1 MATKYG
7 TAGNDN
13 PLRGT
18 SGNDSIYGLAGNDL
32 IISDDGDDYIEAGD
46 GDDQVNGYPG
56 LNGSYTYYSASGK
69 LTIYG
74 GSGNDFLVG
83 GTGPDFIS
91 GGTDN
96 DEIFGLDGNDTLN
109 GDSGKDYISAGKGN
123 DSVYGGEDNDR
134 ILTGD
139 GADYVEGGSGDD
151 EINSYMDTDGGR
163 IRWVFSGS
171 VKAYGNSGNDVIT
184 GSSGNDELF
193 GDDGN
198 DNLFG
203 DDGNDSLIGGAG
215 NDTLSGGGGNDYL
228 DPGAGINEL
237 SGGLGN
243 DTYFVRNSQD
253 FIYDAGGVDTA
264 FVSASFVKIPSS
276 IENVNYTDGA
286 LALPYWIDAL
296 LPDEAAGLNFKTL
309 LNNSSTINYSFPLYL
324 PSYDTSSKHA
334 YGFLAFTPA
343 QIGRTKQ
350 ALSYISSV
358 VNLQF
363 NETSNTSQLNTISFA
378 NNNQADSAGY
388 AQMPNDAFSG
398 SDVFLNKSSAG
409 TFSLKDGEY
418 QTLTLIHE
426 IGHALG
432 LDHPFST
439 ANAFGNFSDPPF
451 LTGAEDS
458 TTWTVMSYT
467 DSPSQY
473 YFQYSPLDIAAL
485 QYIYGP
491 SKTARTANDTYKIS
505 PSNPNFIWDGAGT
518 DTLDASNL
526 TQGATVYL
534 NPGYWGYVGLTRAST
549 ITSPGQITVNF
560 GSSIEN
566 LTGSSFAD
574 KLFGTDG
581 ENLINGGSGSDVID
595 GLGGNDLIVGGL
607 GDDQIYGGSGIDTAL
622 LSGSQS
628 SYLTSSSK
636 GTFTVS
642 DKRPNSDGV
651 DAMMSVERIKYS
663 DKYVA
668 IDLEANAGTT
678 AKVIGAVLGKDAVK
692 NPVTVGIGLSYADKG
707 MTYSELGALALGA
720 IGASTNDA
728 IVSALWRNIVGS
740 EASPENKAPYIKMLQ
755 DGLKP
760 GDLVVMA
767 ADNVLNMTNIGLAGL
782 AQTGLEFIP
791 A

>member
-7 TAGNDN
+7 TSGNDN

-18 SGNDSIYGLAGNDL
+18 PGSDSIYGLAGDDL
-32 IISDDGDDYIEAGD
+32 IITDDGDDYIEAGD
-46 GDDQVNGYPG
+46 GNDQVNGYPRP
-56 LNGSYTYYSASGK
+56 NDSYTYYSATGK

-74 GSGNDFLVG
+74 GSGEDFLVG
-83 GTGPDFIS
+83 GSGPDLIY
-91 GGTDN
+91 GGTEN
-96 DEIFGLDGNDTLN
+96 DEIFGSEGSDKLYGEA
-109 GDSGKDYISAGKGN
+109 GQDYISAGTGN
-123 DSVYGGEDNDR
+123 DFVYGGDGSDR
-134 ILTGD
+134 ILTGG
-139 GADYVEGGSGDD
+139 GADYVEGGGGDD
-151 EINSYMDTDGGR
+151 EINSYIDTDGAR
-163 IRWVFSGS
+163 VRWVFFGP

-184 GSSGNDELF
+184 GSSASDELF

-198 DNLFG
+198 DKLYG
-203 DDGNDSLIGGAG
+203 DGGSDFLDGG
-215 NDTLSGGGGNDYL
+215 
-228 DPGAGINEL
+228 PGINEL
-237 SGGLGN
+237 YGGLGN
-243 DTYFVRNSQD
+243 DTYYVRNSQD
-253 FIYDAGGVDTA
+253 FVGDSGGVDTA

-276 IENVNYTDGA
+276 IENVVYTDGA
-286 LALPYWIDAL
+286 QALPYWIDAL

-309 LNNSSTINYSFPLYL
+309 LNNSTAFNYSFPASL
-324 PSYDTSSKHA
+324 PTYDTSSKHA
-334 YGFLAFTPA
+334 DGFLKFTPA

-350 ALSYISSV
+350 ALAYISSV

-363 NETSNTSQLNTISFA
+363 NESANASQLNTISFA
-378 NNNQADSAGY
+378 NNSQADSAGY
-388 AQMPNDAFSG
+388 AQMPNDSFSG
-398 SDVFLNKSSAG
+398 SDVFLSKSAFG

-432 LDHPFST
+432 LDHPFGT
-439 ANAFGNFSDPPF
+439 ANAFGASSDPPY
-451 LTGAEDS
+451 LSGSEDS

-467 DSPSQY
+467 DAPSQF

-485 QYIYGP
+485 QYLYGP
-491 SKTARTANDTYKIS
+491 SKTSRSGDDTYKIS
-505 PSNPNFIWDGAGT
+505 HSNPNFIWDGAGA
-518 DTLDASNL
+518 DTLDASSL
-526 TQGATVYL
+526 AQGATIYL
-534 NPGYWGYVGLTRAST
+534 SPGYWGYVGLTKAAK

-574 KLFGTDG
+574 RLFGNDG
-581 ENLINGGSGSDVID
+581 ENLILGGSGNDAID

-607 GDDQIYGGSGIDTAL
+607 GDDQINGGAGIDTAQ
-622 LSGSQS
+622 LSGSQGN
-628 SYLTSSSK
+628 YLTSNSK
-636 GTFTVS
+636 LLFSIS

-651 DAMMSVERIKYS
+651 DTLIGVERIRYS

-668 IDLEANAGTT
+668 IDMEGNAGIT

-692 NPVTVGIGLSYADKG
+692 NAATVGIGLSYADKG
-707 MTYSELGALALGA
+707 MSYSELAALALGA
-720 IGASTNDA
+720 IGARTNDA
-728 IVSALWRNIVGS
+728 IVSALWRNLVGS

-760 GDLVVMA
+760 GDFAVMA
-767 ADNVLNMTNIGLAGL
+767 ADTLLNTTNIGFVGL